1 MSDLDETTQSPTQGV
16 GEPGPESVGQP
27 GGAPFWPP
35 PPGWHADSEST
46 QAPGPGADF
55 ADGEA
60 PAAEREPDSASTP
73 ASDKPAGWYADP
85 LGVGAERYWDGTGW
99 SERVQGAPEPE
110 PNLGAIGGT
119 GTGVAPAA
127 LPDHASGRGVKPP
140 QAQQL
145 YDLKSLG
152 LTRTLSL
159 SEVSYYG
166 GWSRHPSPEGKSNLI
181 LKIDKSGISLRKFKE
196 IFTIP
201 WEDVADITVEGPQE
215 AEKRF
220 TATRLIA
227 LGPLGLAFKK
237 SKKGSKEA
245 IITLTT
251 VSGDQAVFHVA
262 KKLPREIQPKLVPL
276 ALQIRTRV
284 AAVREPTPPVAEPT
298 PHNEA
303 AAPDIAEQIEK
314 LAALKEKGILT
325 EDEYAA
331 KKAELLA
338 RM

>member
-1 MSDLDETTQSPTQGV
+1 MSELDETTQSPAGGL
-16 GEPGPESVGQP
+16 GEPGSESVAAGKVADVPEDQP
-27 GGAPFWPP
+27 
-35 PPGWHADSEST
+35 S
-46 QAPGPGADF
+46 
-55 ADGEA
+55 
-60 PAAEREPDSASTP
+60 AAEREPDSAPTP
-73 ASDKPAGWYADP
+73 ASDQPAGWYTDP
-85 LGVGAERYWDGTGW
+85 LGVGAERYWDGIGW
-99 SERVQGAPEPE
+99 SEDVQGAPESPR
-110 PNLGAIGGT
+110 NLGAIAGAGT
-119 GTGVAPAA
+119 DIAPTAS
-127 LPDHASGRGVKPP
+127 PDHAGGRRVKPL

-181 LKIDKSGISLRKFKE
+181 LRVDKSGISLRKFKE

-201 WEDVADITVEGPQE
+201 WKDVADIVVEGPQE

-220 TATRLIA
+220 TATRLVA

-262 KKLPREIQPKLVPL
+262 KKLPREIQPKLIPL
-276 ALQIRTRV
+276 GLQIRTRV
-284 AAVREPTPPVAEPT
+284 AGVREPTPSAAEPT
-298 PHNEA
+298 PHEE
-303 AAPDIAEQIEK
+303 APDIAEQIEK
-314 LAALKEKGILT
+314 LAALREKGILT

-331 KKAELLA
+331 KKAEVVWQ
-338 RM
+338 REVIHGSSEGIGVRVGR

>member
-1 MSDLDETTQSPTQGV
+1 MSDLDETTQSPTEGV

-27 GGAPFWPP
+27 SGPS
-35 PPGWHADSEST
+35 PPGWRANSEST
-46 QAPGPGADF
+46 QAVGPAADF
-55 ADGEA
+55 ADGDA

-73 ASDKPAGWYADP
+73 AGDKPAGWYVDP

-99 SERVQGAPEPE
+99 SERIRGTPEPE
-110 PNLGAIGGT
+110 PNLGAIVGPRT
-119 GTGVAPAA
+119 GIAPAA
-127 LPDHASGRGVKPP
+127 LPDHAGGRGVKPP
-140 QAQQL
+140 QEQP

-181 LKIDKSGISLRKFKE
+181 LRLDKSGISLRKFKE

-201 WEDVADITVEGPQE
+201 WQDVADIAVEGPQE

-284 AAVREPTPPVAEPT
+284 ASVREPTPPVAEPT